1 MQYNPLGKT
10 DLRVSRLCLGCMTF
24 GEPDRGNHA
33 WTLPEESSRPIIKRA
48 LEGGI
53 NFFDTANSYSDGSSE
68 EIVGR
73 ALRDFARREDVV
85 VATKVFHRVGDLPE
99 GLSRAQILRSIDDSL
114 RRLGMDYVDILQIHR
129 WDYNTPIEET
139 LEALNDVVKAGK
151 ARYIGASSMHS
162 SQFAQALELQKQH
175 GWAQFVSM
183 QDHYNLIYREEER
196 EMLPLCYQE
205 GVAVIPW
212 SPLARGRL
220 TRPWGETTA
229 RLVSDEVGK
238 NLYKESDEND
248 AQIAERLTGVSE
260 ELGATRAQVALAW
273 LLSKPGI
280 KRALEGGINF
290 FDTANS
296 YSDGSS
302 EEIVGRALRDF
313 ARREDVVVAT
323 KVFHR
328 VGDLPEGLS
337 RAQIL
342 RSIDDSLRR
351 LGMDY
356 VDILQIHRWD
366 YNTPIEE
373 TLEALNDVV
382 KAGKARYIGASSMH
396 SSQFAQALE
405 LQKQHGWAQFV
416 SMQDHYN
423 LIYREEEREM
433 LPLCYQEG
441 VAVIPWS
448 PLARGRLTRPWGE
461 TTARLVSDEVGKNL
475 YKESDENDAQIA
487 ERLTGVSE
495 ELGATRAQVALAWL
509 LSKPGIA
516 APIIGT
522 SREEQL
528 DELLNAVDITLKP
541 EQIAELETPYKP
553 HPVVGFK

>member
-99 GLSRAQILRSIDDSL
+99 GLSRAQILRSIDGSL

-151 ARYIGASSMHS
+151 ARYIGASSMHA
-162 SQFAQALELQKQH
+162 SQFAQALKLQKQH

-220 TRPWGETTA
+220 TRPW
-229 RLVSDEVGK
+229 R
-238 NLYKESDEND
+238 
-248 AQIAERLTGVSE
+248 
-260 ELGATRAQVALAW
+260 
-273 LLSKPGI
+273 
-280 KRALEGGINF
+280 
-290 FDTANS
+290 
-296 YSDGSS
+296 
-302 EEIVGRALRDF
+302 
-313 ARREDVVVAT
+313 
-323 KVFHR
+323 
-328 VGDLPEGLS
+328 
-337 RAQIL
+337 
-342 RSIDDSLRR
+342 
-351 LGMDY
+351 
-356 VDILQIHRWD
+356 
-366 YNTPIEE
+366 
-373 TLEALNDVV
+373 
-382 KAGKARYIGASSMH
+382 
-396 SSQFAQALE
+396 
-405 LQKQHGWAQFV
+405 
-416 SMQDHYN
+416 
-423 LIYREEEREM
+423 
-433 LPLCYQEG
+433 
-441 VAVIPWS
+441 
-448 PLARGRLTRPWGE
+448 E

>member
-114 RRLGMDYVDILQIHR
+114 LRLGMDYVDILQIHR

-151 ARYIGASSMHS
+151 ARYIGASSMHA
-162 SQFAQALELQKQH
+162 SQFAQALALQKQH
-175 GWAQFVSM
+175 GWAQFVNM

-229 RLVSDEVGK
+229 RPVSDEVGK
-238 NLYKESDEND
+238 NLYQESN
-248 AQIAERLTGVSE
+248 
-260 ELGATRAQVALAW
+260 
-273 LLSKPGI
+273 
-280 KRALEGGINF
+280 
-290 FDTANS
+290 
-296 YSDGSS
+296 
-302 EEIVGRALRDF
+302 
-313 ARREDVVVAT
+313 
-323 KVFHR
+323 
-328 VGDLPEGLS
+328 
-337 RAQIL
+337 
-342 RSIDDSLRR
+342 
-351 LGMDY
+351 
-356 VDILQIHRWD
+356 
-366 YNTPIEE
+366 
-373 TLEALNDVV
+373 
-382 KAGKARYIGASSMH
+382 
-396 SSQFAQALE
+396 
-405 LQKQHGWAQFV
+405 
-416 SMQDHYN
+416 
-423 LIYREEEREM
+423 
-433 LPLCYQEG
+433 
-441 VAVIPWS
+441 
-448 PLARGRLTRPWGE
+448 
-461 TTARLVSDEVGKNL
+461 
-475 YKESDENDAQIA
+475 ENDAQIA